1 MSLNINSP
9 RIIGLDLVR
18 SIAILFV
25 ISGHFFSLNTPF
37 RSTNFRG
44 GESDFTKYYHSSI
57 FNWRSAVPHVNGI
70 PQCKQVTFT
79 KVLQRLHP
87 RSVRLFVVLLH
98 YYPV

>member
-37 RSTNFRG
+37 RSTIFG
-44 GESDFTKYYHSSI
+44 G
-57 FNWRSAVPHVNGI
+57 
-70 PQCKQVTFT
+70 
-79 KVLQRLHP
+79 
-87 RSVRLFVVLLH
+87 
-98 YYPV
+98 

>member
-37 RSTNFRG
+37 RSTIFGGVNLTLQSITIPLFQLAFRC
-44 GESDFTKYYHSSI
+44 FL
-57 FNWRSAVPHVNGI
+57 
-70 PQCKQVTFT
+70 C
-79 KVLQRLHP
+79 
-87 RSVRLFVVLLH
+87 
-98 YYPV
+98 